1 MFLLNV
7 YSDFNIIGELN
18 WRQKQIGGRGARLI
32 RILTRNII
40 MVMSNFTKKGWG
52 GAKPPPPPDA
62 YELYLNAVYSTCKNA
77 GMYANIR

>member
-52 GAKPPPPPDA
+52 GG
-62 YELYLNAVYSTCKNA
+62 C
-77 GMYANIR
+77 

>member
-18 WRQKQIGGRGARLI
+18 WRRKQIGGGGARLI

-52 GAKPPPPPDA
+52 GAKPPPPPVPTPM
-62 YELYLNAVYSTCKNA
+62 NF
-77 GMYANIR
+77 I